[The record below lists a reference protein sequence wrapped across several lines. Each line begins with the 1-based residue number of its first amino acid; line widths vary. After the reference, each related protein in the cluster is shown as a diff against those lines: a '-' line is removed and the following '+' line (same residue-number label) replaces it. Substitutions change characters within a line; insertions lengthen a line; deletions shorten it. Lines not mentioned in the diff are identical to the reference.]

1 MAMTL
6 PTLELFD
13 VVDDGNKERRM
24 GVSRCV
30 MINRFFSLTDKAPPS
45 KAKGPGFKSCLATVA
60 KLHILHIVAY
70 FNIFCVYKI

>member
-13 VVDDGNKERRM
+13 VFEDGNKERRI
-24 GVSRCV
+24 GVSRYI

-45 KAKGPGFKSCLATVA
+45 KAKGLGFKFPRSHLWIQGAG
-60 KLHILHIVAY
+60 INSI
-70 FNIFCVYKI
+70 